1 MPKLLFRGAY
11 VRFVDL
17 RFDDKSKTTYT
28 KLNFTASFS
37 EPIRE
42 AMEWGAPPPGFSS
55 AKLDGSMTAT
65 HLVLTPNGRELKTHE
80 LQLDAREISGFE
92 FHRVKDGES
101 TAEELRFQI
110 VTSVDG
116 AAAQIEQYIRAI
128 GKGEGQLRVNYEQQS
143 ELPLAEDAQ
152 EPLISEEQAADTA
165 DDGPTLATAAT
176 MRDAHQRGKKRE
188 PIQ

>member
-1 MPKLLFRGAY
+1 MKIATTTARPGSSRRMMRSLTNRPKRTKRNKMPKLLFRGAY

-101 TAEELRFQI
+101 R
-110 VTSVDG
+110 
-116 AAAQIEQYIRAI
+116 
-128 GKGEGQLRVNYEQQS
+128 
-143 ELPLAEDAQ
+143 
-152 EPLISEEQAADTA
+152 SEE
-165 DDGPTLATAAT
+165 PT
-176 MRDAHQRGKKRE
+176 
-188 PIQ
+188 